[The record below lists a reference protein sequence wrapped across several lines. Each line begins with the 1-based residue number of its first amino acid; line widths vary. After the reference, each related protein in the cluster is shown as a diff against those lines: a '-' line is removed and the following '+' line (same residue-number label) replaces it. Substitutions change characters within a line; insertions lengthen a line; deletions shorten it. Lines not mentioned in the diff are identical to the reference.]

1 MKIVACCLAVA
12 LALVAARATSDE
24 PPKAARQGMTLRLE
38 LFVSDLEKSA
48 DFYARVLGFER
59 MESAADYIPMRC
71 GSVVIGLGPASKLPK
86 PHFFNPELM
95 TARRGLGTEIVL
107 EVDDVQSC
115 FDQVKKSGYK
125 KILSPPQVRPWGA
138 HDFRLAD
145 PDGYYLRITS
155 R

>member
-1 MKIVACCLAVA
+1 MKIVACWMVVA
-12 LALVAARATSDE
+12 LTLVAAQSASDE
-24 PPKAARQGMTLRLE
+24 PRKSAGQGMTLWLE

-48 DFYARVLGFER
+48 DFYTRVLGFQR
-59 MESAADYIPMRC
+59 MESAADYIPVRC

-125 KILSPPQVRPWGA
+125 KILSSPQVRPWGA
-138 HDFRLAD
+138 RDFRLAD